1 METVEGD
8 APESAVHDMENVVCP
23 KIALDCFLSP
33 VVPLHESPFV
43 PETAQSDTSVVFQL
57 TNVDSPLRRS
67 VGATCQPVIF
77 GEGGV
82 GTHALSAHPYEHA
95 AHDSVRVHCGALPYV
110 RWQSLSAFA
119 PVPQ

>member
-67 VGATCQPVIF
+67 VGATCQLVMF
-77 GEGGV
+77 GEGV
-82 GTHALSAHPYEHA
+82 GAEVGGGNNREGFIMIHT
-95 AHDSVRVHCGALPYV
+95 G
-110 RWQSLSAFA
+110 
-119 PVPQ
+119 